1 MTSTYPTSYY
11 ADTVGILAQQA
22 SLKGEVSV
30 DVAIVGSGYTGLSAA
45 LHLLERGYSVAV
57 LEAHRIA
64 WGASGRNGGQL
75 GSTQREDQESLEAR
89 LGKDHARR
97 MWDLAREANRLVR
110 ELINRH
116 DIECDLRDGAAHL
129 AWKKSHARSLR
140 NEVDFME
147 QNYPDAGLR
156 YLELEE
162 VRDLVASE
170 RYHGGVFDPFGAHLH
185 PLAYALGLARAVLN
199 KGGRV
204 YEGTRI
210 LSREGTKLRTQ
221 EGKVNASVVLL
232 ACNGY
237 LDKIEPR
244 IAPKIMPLH
253 NFIVATEPLGER
265 ARQLIQKDYAI
276 SDSKFVIDYYRR
288 TRDGRLLFGG
298 GETYSTNFPEDIAGF
313 VRKPMLRV
321 FPQLADT
328 RIDYAWGG
336 TLAITMPRIPHF
348 GRIDEN
354 VFFAQGYSGSGI
366 HMATLAGKLL
376 AEAAAGQSER
386 FDVLASIR
394 IPDFPGGTLLRYP
407 MLVFGMLYYSLR
419 DKI

>member
-1 MTSTYPTSYY
+1 MAPTYPPSYY
-11 ADTVGILAQQA
+11 ADTAGILAPQA
-22 SLKGEVSV
+22 SLKGEIRA
-30 DVAIVGSGYTGLSAA
+30 DVAIVGAGYTGLSAA
-45 LHLLERGYSVAV
+45 LHLLKSGYSVV
-57 LEAHRIA
+57 ILEAHRIA

-75 GSTQREDQESLEAR
+75 GSTQRKGQEDLEAL
-89 LGKDHARR
+89 LGKSHARQ
-97 MWDLAREANRLVR
+97 MWGLAREANRLVR
-110 ELINRH
+110 ELIDLHN
-116 DIECDLRDGAAHL
+116 IECDLRNGAAHL
-129 AWKKSHARSLR
+129 AWKESHAKSMR

-147 QNYPDAGLR
+147 RNYPDAGLR

-162 VRDLVASE
+162 VRDLIASE

-199 KGGRV
+199 NGGRI
-204 YEGTRI
+204 YEGTRV
-210 LSREGTKLRTQ
+210 LSREGTKIRTQ
-221 EGKVNASVVLL
+221 DGEVKASTVLL

-237 LDKIEPR
+237 LDKLESR
-244 IAPKIMPLH
+244 IATKIMPLH
-253 NFIVATEPLGER
+253 NFIAATEPLGEL
-265 ARQLIQKDYAI
+265 ARQLIRKDYAI

-288 TRDGRLLFGG
+288 TQDDRLLFGG
-298 GETYSTNFPEDIAGF
+298 GETYSPNFPEDIAGF

-321 FPQLADT
+321 FPQLAGA

-336 TLAITMPRIPHF
+336 TLAITRPRIPHF
-348 GRIDEN
+348 GRVDKD

-376 AEAAAGQSER
+376 AEAVAGQFER

-394 IPDFPGGTLLRYP
+394 IPDFPGGTLLRHP
-407 MLVFGMLYYSLR
+407 ALVLGMLYYSLR

>member
-1 MTSTYPTSYY
+1 MTPTYPTSYY
-11 ADTVGILAQQA
+11 ADTAGILAPQA
-22 SLKGEVSV
+22 SLKGEANV

-57 LEAHRIA
+57 LEAHRIS

-75 GSTQREDQESLEAR
+75 GSAPREGQESLEVR
-89 LGKDHARR
+89 LGKDHAHR

-110 ELINRH
+110 ELIDRH
-116 DIECDLRDGAAHL
+116 NIECGLRDGAAHL
-129 AWKKSHARSLR
+129 AWKKSHAKDLR

-147 QNYPDAGLR
+147 RNYPDAGLR

-162 VRDLVASE
+162 VRDLIASE
-170 RYHGGVFDPFGAHLH
+170 RYHGGLFDPFGAHLH

-199 KGGRV
+199 KGGRI
-204 YEGTRI
+204 YEGTKV

-237 LDKIEPR
+237 LDKLEPR
-244 IAPKIMPLH
+244 IASKIMPIH

-288 TRDGRLLFGG
+288 TRDDRLLFGG
-298 GETYSTNFPEDIAGF
+298 GETYSPNFPEDIASF

-328 RIDYAWGG
+328 RIEYAWGG

-348 GRIDEN
+348 GRIGEN

-376 AEAAAGQSER
+376 AEITAGQSER

-407 MLVFGMLYYSLR
+407 ALVFGMLYYSLR